1 MFVMSM
7 LPLLCNLLAFTMD
20 VLRRDLL
27 PGEKGQEVLWFCGG
41 RGRLKAGEMGQ
52 EADDVLGGDVPGAK
66 SSEVERLVAL
76 AEALARLIDEKG
88 MMIIKR

>member
-1 MFVMSM
+1 
-7 LPLLCNLLAFTMD
+7 
-20 VLRRDLL
+20 
-27 PGEKGQEVLWFCGG
+27 
-41 RGRLKAGEMGQ
+41 MGQ

-66 SSEVERLVAL
+66 SSEVERLVAF